1 MDEKNNNPMK
11 LRDYYYQL
19 GYKMLE
25 FNTYTH
31 VANAVSMYYVEK
43 EKQNLSEYRIYT
55 NPSNVQLKMQLQFEC
70 LSKAINIIYEKID
83 KLPKTTIAQFEK
95 QLLKSDQIEIKYEE
109 IYKIAEDYYKSLDK
123 IFDELKHVGKAID
136 IREKLCPEL
145 ITLKSSLDIAS
156 FANSSHY
163 FIWKL
168 WFLTGILSANCLNTT
183 QTRYIEIIEI
193 MVPCYELIFNK
204 IRSLCVDKAENITI
218 SPEDDFM
225 HFDEVPNVD
234 FNITIAK

>member
-1 MDEKNNNPMK
+1 MNEKNNKPMK
-11 LRDYYYQL
+11 LRDYYYQV

-55 NPSNVQLKMQLQFEC
+55 NPSNVQLKMQLQCEC
-70 LSKAINIIYEKID
+70 ISKAINTIYTRINE
-83 KLPKTTIAQFEK
+83 LPKMTIAQFEK
-95 QLLKSDQIEIKYEE
+95 QLLKSDQIEIKFGE
-109 IYKIAEDYYKSLDK
+109 IYKVAEDYYTSLDK
-123 IFDELKHVGKAID
+123 ICDELKNVGKAID
-136 IREKLCPEL
+136 IREKLAPEL
-145 ITLKSSLDIAS
+145 ITLKSRLNSVS
-156 FANSSHY
+156 FTNDNHY

-183 QTRYIEIIEI
+183 QTRCVEIVEII
-193 MVPCYELIFNK
+193 VPCYELIFNK
-204 IRSLCVDKAENITI
+204 IRSLCVDKADNITI